1 MIVEALRH
9 LLIRCPP
16 ELKRLGVLYDL
27 IALEARAKRLS
38 TAWASHRTAAA
49 AALADLA
56 LAAPQKDT
64 CIVAGSGLLLEVPL
78 EALAGAFRRVVLV
91 DLFHMP
97 AVRRRAARLSNV
109 ALLAHDVTGVLAALG
124 GDDLPAPAA
133 SLAGAAEADVVI
145 SANLTSQ
152 LALTP
157 LAVQQATGRF
167 TPDALAQW
175 EKALIADHLALLAGL
190 PGRVVLLTDVE
201 RQTRER
207 GGGAVVDAED
217 LLRGVPLPGLD
228 GRREWWWDIA
238 PAPEEHRR
246 RDVRHRVVAGV
257 VRPVTPARPDAP

>member
-27 IALEARAKRLS
+27 IALEARAKRLGP
-38 TAWASHRTAAA
+38 AWASHRTAAA
-49 AALADLA
+49 EALADFA
-56 LAAPQKDT
+56 LAAPRKET

-97 AVRRRAARLSNV
+97 AVRRRAARLPTV
-109 ALLAHDVTGVLAALG
+109 TLLAHDVTGVMAALG
-124 GDDLPAPAA
+124 GRTLPAPAA
-133 SLAGAAEADVVI
+133 SLPGAAEADVVI
-145 SANLTSQ
+145 SANMTSQ

-157 LAVQQATGRF
+157 LAVQQATGRY

-175 EKALIADHLALLAGL
+175 EKALIADHLALLAGM
-190 PGRVVLLTDVE
+190 PGRAVLLTDVV
-201 RQTRER
+201 RQTREA
-207 GGGAVVDAED
+207 GGGAVLDDDD
-217 LLRGVPLPGLD
+217 LLRGVALPDLD

-246 RDVRHRVVAGV
+246 SDVRHRVVAGV
-257 VRPVTPARPDAP
+257 IVGRR